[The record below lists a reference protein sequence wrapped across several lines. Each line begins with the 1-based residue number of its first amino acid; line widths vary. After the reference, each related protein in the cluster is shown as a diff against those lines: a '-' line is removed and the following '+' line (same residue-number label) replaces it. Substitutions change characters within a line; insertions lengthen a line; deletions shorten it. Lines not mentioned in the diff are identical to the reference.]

1 MEARLK
7 VDTLLREVLK
17 ENGKSIHLYFQP
29 KAGFQLQYPCIVYS
43 ETRIR
48 NNHANNS
55 YCKIFCF
62 SFFCSC
68 TIFYFVSAYRFAV
81 YY

>member
-29 KAGFQLQYPCIVYS
+29 KAGFQLQLSLIH
-43 ETRIR
+43 I
-48 NNHANNS
+48 
-55 YCKIFCF
+55 
-62 SFFCSC
+62 
-68 TIFYFVSAYRFAV
+68 
-81 YY
+81 